1 MIMLPD
7 RTDNAIFDSSCASD
21 TICARGADS
30 IAAGCANLGGKL
42 SWLTVFA
49 RSGRVCI
56 VIIPSL
62 RAIGASD
69 YACPRTNIGLQ
80 TGAYL
85 GTVTARCWWTVTNP
99 RVEEI

>member
-7 RTDNAIFDSSCASD
+7 RTDDAIFDSSCASD

-56 VIIPSL
+56 VIIASL
-62 RAIGASD
+62 GAVGASD
-69 YACPRTNIGLQ
+69 YACHRMNIGLH
-80 TGAYL
+80 TASVRWRHLGA
-85 GTVTARCWWTVTNP
+85 
-99 RVEEI
+99 